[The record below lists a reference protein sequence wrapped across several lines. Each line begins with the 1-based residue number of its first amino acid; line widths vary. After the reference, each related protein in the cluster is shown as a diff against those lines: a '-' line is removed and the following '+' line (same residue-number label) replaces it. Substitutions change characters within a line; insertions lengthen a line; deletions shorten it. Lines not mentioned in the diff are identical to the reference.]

1 MKWIILSGCILL
13 LLPFFIYILSKVQML
28 GWLNA
33 IKQILEEEKK
43 NYGKKEKT
51 K

>member
-1 MKWIILSGCILL
+1 MKWIILSGCVIL
-13 LLPFFIYILSKVQML
+13 LLPFFIYIISKVQML

-43 NYGKKEKT
+43 NGKKEKT

>member
-1 MKWIILSGCILL
+1 MKWMILTGCIIL
-13 LLPFFIYILSKVQML
+13 LLPFFIYVISKIQML

-43 NYGKKEKT
+43 YGTKRKEE
-51 K
+51 

>member
-1 MKWIILSGCILL
+1 MKWIILTGCIIL
-13 LLPFFIYILSKVQML
+13 LLPFFIYVISKIQML

-43 NYGKKEKT
+43 HDKKTKEK
-51 K
+51 